1 MKNLTF
7 ALIALYCFIGHFGFA
22 QSEETRSLPT
32 FTSISIKN
40 KADVHVQI
48 GSPQEVKVISEDQ
61 PDKTQTT
68 VNDGRLSITGKG
80 ATVYITVESLEEIS
94 ISGIGK
100 VYGDNV
106 IAGKNLEISIS
117 GSGTVKMP
125 IEVDY
130 LEINVSGMGKLELE
144 GTANHVESSVSGS
157 AKVEA
162 IQLRVNDAEA
172 RISGVGKFTM
182 DVTESLELNISGS
195 GTFYYKKK
203 PTSLNT
209 RISGI
214 GKYGVVNGEENK
226 VTGGIDHGEGHG
238 ESHGEGHGEDHDRN
252 SDYHYGIHWETDSIF
267 KRSEYSRSHWNG
279 FEIGFNQLLVKD
291 KFSTDI
297 PDGYDFLELNS
308 GKSINVNINLF
319 SHDFPLY
326 KRYLMFTTG
335 IGITSNNYRFSSD
348 KTLLSDTNRTV
359 ADFDYD
365 KNNERINYRKNKLAV
380 NYITVPL
387 LLQFNSRQEFR
398 KSIHVA
404 TGILFSY
411 KFNSHLK
418 LVYSED
424 GDKKKSKRHDEF
436 NIEPFR
442 YDATFRIG
450 YQSYTLYAS
459 YSLNTLFKENRGP
472 SLHPF
477 QVGINVL
484 NFDFF

>member
-1 MKNLTF
+1 MMKNLTL

-22 QSEETRSLPT
+22 QSEETRVLSP
-32 FTSISIKN
+32 FTSIEIKN
-40 KADVHVQI
+40 NADVHVRT
-48 GSPQEVKVISEDQ
+48 GSPQTVRVVTENPIDKVF
-61 PDKTQTT
+61 TT
-68 VNDGRLSITGKG
+68 VEDGTLSIHGRG
-80 ATVYITVESLEEIS
+80 ATLYITIETLEEIR

-100 VYGDNV
+100 VYGDST
-106 IAGKNLEISIS
+106 ISGKNLEISIS

-125 IEVDY
+125 IDVDN
-130 LEINVSGMGKLELE
+130 LEINVSGLGKLELE
-144 GTANHVESSVSGS
+144 GTANTVESSVSGS
-157 AKVEA
+157 SKVEA
-162 IQLRVNDAEA
+162 IELAVKNAEA
-172 RISGVGKFTM
+172 KISGVGKFAM

-195 GTFYYKKK
+195 GTFYYKTK
-203 PTSLNT
+203 PKQLNSY
-209 RISGI
+209 ISGI
-214 GKYGVVNGEENK
+214 GKYGVINGESNSF
-226 VTGGIDHGEGHG
+226 TGGSEHS
-238 ESHGEGHGEDHDRN
+238 ESHDGEKY
-252 SDYHYGIHWETDSIF
+252 SDDHYGIHWDRDSIF
-267 KRSEYSRSHWNG
+267 RRSEHARSHWNG
-279 FEIGFNQLLVKD
+279 FEIGFNQLLVRD

-297 PDGYDFLELNS
+297 PEGYDFLELNS

-319 SHDFPLY
+319 SHDFPIY

-335 IGITSNNYRFSSD
+335 IGLTLNNYRFSSD

-359 ADFDYD
+359 ANYDFN
-365 KNNERINYRKNKLAV
+365 KNNERIHYKKNKLAV
-380 NYITVPL
+380 NYITIPL
-387 LLQFNSRQEFR
+387 LLQFNSHQEFR

-411 KFNSHLK
+411 KYNSHLK

-442 YDATFRIG
+442 YDATLRIG

>member
-1 MKNLTF
+1 MKNLTLV
-7 ALIALYCFIGHFGFA
+7 LIALYCFIGHFGFA
-22 QSEETRSLPT
+22 QTEETRSLPT

-40 KADVHVQI
+40 KADVHIRI
-48 GSPQEVKVISEDQ
+48 GSPQEVKVVSEEQ

-68 VNDGRLSITGKG
+68 VNDGGLSITGKG

-100 VYGDNV
+100 VYGDN
-106 IAGKNLEISIS
+106 IITGKNLEISIS

-125 IEVDY
+125 ISVDN

-144 GTANHVESSVSGS
+144 GTANNVESSLSGS
-157 AKVEA
+157 GKVEA
-162 IQLRVNDAEA
+162 IELAVKNAEA
-172 RISGVGKFTM
+172 KISGVGKFTM

-195 GTFYYKKK
+195 GTFYYKTK

-214 GKYGVVNGEENK
+214 GKYGIYKGEESSEN
-226 VTGGIDHGEGHG
+226 
-238 ESHGEGHGEDHDRN
+238 RN
-252 SDYHYGIHWETDSIF
+252 NETPEEMTTVIGNQNDDSHYGIHWERDSIF
-267 KRSEYSRSHWNG
+267 RRSEYARSHWNG
-279 FEIGFNQLLVKD
+279 FEIGFNQLLVKN

-319 SHDFPLY
+319 SHDFPIY

-335 IGITSNNYRFSSD
+335 IGLTLNNYRFSSD

-359 ADFDYD
+359 ASYDYD
-365 KNNERINYRKNKLAV
+365 NNNERINYRKNKLAV
-380 NYITVPL
+380 NYITVPF
-387 LLQFNSRQEFR
+387 LLQFNSHQEFR

-411 KFNSHLK
+411 KYNSHLK

-442 YDATFRIG
+442 YDATLRIG

-477 QVGINVL
+477 QIGINVL

>member
-1 MKNLTF
+1 MKNLTLL
-7 ALIALYCFIGHFGFA
+7 LIALYCFIGQISFA
-22 QSEETRSLPT
+22 QSEETRNLPA
-32 FTSISIKN
+32 FSIIKIKDN
-40 KADVHVQI
+40 AEVHVHI
-48 GSPQEVKVISEDQ
+48 GSPQEVKIVTDNQ
-61 PDKTQTT
+61 LDKTETK
-68 VNDGRLSITGKG
+68 VEDGTLSIQGKN
-80 ATVYITVESLEEIS
+80 ATYYITLEKLEGIK

-100 VYGDNV
+100 V
-106 IAGKNLEISIS
+106 IADSVVTAKDLTISIS
-117 GSGTVKMP
+117 GSGSVSMP
-125 IEVDY
+125 IDVDH
-130 LEINVSGMGKLELE
+130 LHLNISGMGKVHLE
-144 GTANHVESSVSGS
+144 GTANIVESSVSGS
-157 AKVEA
+157 AKVNAINLTTKDVEA
-162 IQLRVNDAEA
+162 K
-172 RISGVGKFTM
+172 ISGVGKFAM
-182 DVTESLELNISGS
+182 DVTESLALNISGS
-195 GTFYYKKK
+195 GTFYYKTK
-203 PTSLNT
+203 PTNLNT
-209 RISGI
+209 NISGI
-214 GKYGVVNGEENK
+214 GKYGIYKGEESSENRISDSTEELTT
-226 VTGGIDHGEGHG
+226 VIGNQND
-238 ESHGEGHGEDHDRN
+238 DRN
-252 SDYHYGIHWETDSIF
+252 YGIHWERDSIF
-267 KRSEYSRSHWNG
+267 QRSEHARSHWNG

-335 IGITSNNYRFSSD
+335 IGITSNNFRFSSD
-348 KTLLSDTNRTV
+348 KTLLADTNRTV
-359 ADFDYD
+359 AGFDYD

-387 LLQFNSRQEFR
+387 LLQFNSKQQYK

-484 NFDFF
+484 NFDFL

>member
-1 MKNLTF
+1 MKTISF
-7 ALIALYCFIGHFGFA
+7 ALILLHCFIGHICFA
-22 QSEETRSLPT
+22 QSGELRNLPP
-32 FTSISIKN
+32 FTVIKIKDN
-40 KADVHVQI
+40 AEVYLRI
-48 GSPQEVKVISEDQ
+48 GSSQEVRVVTEVSADITK
-61 PDKTQTT
+61 TT
-68 VNDGRLSITGKG
+68 VEEGVLSIHGPQ
-80 ATVYITVESLEEIS
+80 ASVYITMEKLEAIK

-100 VYGDNV
+100 V
-106 IAGKNLEISIS
+106 IADSMISSPNFSISIS
-117 GSGTVKMP
+117 GSGKVKMP
-125 IEVDY
+125 VTTDHLKIA
-130 LEINVSGMGKLELE
+130 VSGMGKLELE

-162 IQLRVNDAEA
+162 INLKVNEAEA
-172 RISGVGKFTM
+172 NISGVGKFNM

-195 GTFYYKKK
+195 GTFYYKTK
-203 PTSLNT
+203 PKNLNT

-214 GKYGVVNGEENK
+214 GKYGIIDGEESSEAA
-226 VTGGIDHGEGHG
+226 GSSAGS
-238 ESHGEGHGEDHDRN
+238 SHSETYIGNRN
-252 SDYHYGIHWETDSIF
+252 ADANFGIHCERDSIF
-267 KRSEYSRSHWNG
+267 HRSEKARSHWNG
-279 FEIGFNQLLVKD
+279 FEIGFNQLLVKN

-319 SHDFPLY
+319 SHDFPIY
-326 KRYLMFTTG
+326 KRYVMFTTG
-335 IGITSNNYRFSSD
+335 IGLTINNYRFSSD
-348 KTLLSDTNRTV
+348 KTLLADTNRTV
-359 ADFDYD
+359 ASYDYD
-365 KNNERINYRKNKLAV
+365 NNGERINYRKNKLAV
-380 NYITVPL
+380 NYITVPFL
-387 LLQFNSRQEFR
+387 IQFNTRNEFK

-411 KFNSHLK
+411 KYNSHLK
-418 LVYSED
+418 LVYNED
-424 GDKKKSKRHDEF
+424 GDKEKRKRHDEF

-477 QVGINVL
+477 QIGINVL